1 MKTADPRG
9 IRPTLR
15 RWRRNVSFY
24 NSTALINPLF
34 GLYTG
39 GSRRTV
45 FYDIDKVAPALRAV
59 DDAFEIVRAELDAI
73 LAAYDR
79 LPPYHSIDTDVIHSS
94 GRTQRDK
101 RWSIFMLA
109 CFGKIPAATPV
120 LAPKTLT
127 LVQQVPGFYQAMF
140 SILEPG
146 KNVRAHVGPSRA
158 YLRYHLGLYVPTD
171 RPPRIRVKDQYYTWK
186 EGESVLFDDSRNHEV
201 INDSDQMRAVLIID
215 LARPMPFPLA
225 IIEKGMKAAAAIH
238 YAPRVVGAM
247 NALVPPPP

>member
-1 MKTADPRG
+1 MKHADPRG

-15 RWRRNVSFY
+15 RWRRNVSLY
-24 NSTALINPLF
+24 NSTGLINPLF
-34 GLYTG
+34 DLYTG
-39 GSRRTV
+39 GSRRPV
-45 FYDIDKVAPALRAV
+45 FYEIDQVAPALRAV
-59 DDAFEIVRAELDAI
+59 DDAFEIIRAELDAI
-73 LAAYDR
+73 LGAYDR

-109 CFGKIPAATPV
+109 CFGKIPAAAPV

-186 EGESVLFDDSRNHEV
+186 EGESVLFDDSWNHEV

-238 YAPRVVGAM
+238 YAPRGGGAM
-247 NALVPPPP
+247 